1 MTLRVSLR
9 ELPTEGRPKPL
20 GGVSDT
26 PADTGGSQEDGL
38 WPLS

>member
-1 MTLRVSLR
+1 MTPRLSLR

-26 PADTGGSQEDGL
+26 PSDTGGRQEDGS